1 MNESPGVFHTSM
13 QRESSPETR
22 AETAGTFGRAGLAT
36 GLASQIRAKLVVGPA
51 QGSQRGRRGW
61 DTPSPIPFE
70 APARP
75 AMRRIESERNAK
87 KVERQVAAEI
97 SSSQSQP
104 ALPQNARVVS
114 PSSRSSS
121 PSGETYLLSN
131 LPKEN
136 NHTIS
141 DIFSEYR
148 KIPEE
153 HSGSSTTP
161 GQSSLARRSQSMSA
175 TASRV
180 ALKSLGQVPGISES
194 ALSTRLQSDSAAQD
208 DWTDAG
214 HSQENT
220 IYTNPSSASASTLSC
235 VSTTSALDQLLMT
248 PQPPGQGGQTLPRT
262 KPYESGHQLAAES
275 PLDQSGENACSNYFG
290 EKTTAETGSEQE
302 IRPDE
307 TSVGA
312 TAIARRKRA
321 FTLRG
326 EISTEL
332 SKARNP
338 VPIRFLVGGTGAYQC
353 PPSPRHG
360 RAVTSPEA
368 AIDGRLEN
376 PGTAFFP
383 KESLIMPTNSFTRTE
398 VPLPLHQSPS
408 TQSII
413 QAYDGIDVEV
423 NERNEQYNSGG
434 ETIGPMLHIR
444 NSVRKRSLSLK
455 RSRPQLRVE
464 TSVTT
469 LPIPI
474 SRVKSESRG
483 TSSPPAIASLRNFP
497 GRSSFSISGRRPKA
511 SLAGSLS
518 ESSPISSKDFFKVE
532 HYNDTNFTMNDGIES
547 RKPSATSQL
556 EETDEWGFVGNSP
569 VPSIYT
575 TKRADP
581 KAITK
586 VEQNVV
592 SAALE

>member
-1 MNESPGVFHTSM
+1 MVIPPQIQVDKRDDQEPPRQRTTTSDSVQTVCLPAKVSGGRSLLDGPTPTTTETFASSAFSPDQIDRENMFSPVFHAQPLHSRQIPGPIIIPPSLRIGSHVSLTASQPGTASSFAGTMESSEASDGLDSPLGRELGAGLGETSWTSNDSGWEAKSERSSMDVYIEVPNRSRDLHRDESGGSGSDVETPTLKAKIDIPQSTMALSNNKHPEPFQIRPPLNTSNSASSTSTSVSFEFKAHASFRASNPFALDTSDSFSGSERTSSPGISSPMDDKRVERSASVPRSTVGSVIPPHDNHHIDDDEDESPRRSIWDDRMGLTSPVRSEHESDSGFTKLPGSGMNESPGVFHTSM

-194 ALSTRLQSDSAAQD
+194 AL
-208 DWTDAG
+208 
-214 HSQENT
+214 
-220 IYTNPSSASASTLSC
+220 
-235 VSTTSALDQLLMT
+235 
-248 PQPPGQGGQTLPRT
+248 
-262 KPYESGHQLAAES
+262 
-275 PLDQSGENACSNYFG
+275 
-290 EKTTAETGSEQE
+290 
-302 IRPDE
+302 
-307 TSVGA
+307 
-312 TAIARRKRA
+312 
-321 FTLRG
+321 
-326 EISTEL
+326 
-332 SKARNP
+332 
-338 VPIRFLVGGTGAYQC
+338 
-353 PPSPRHG
+353 
-360 RAVTSPEA
+360 
-368 AIDGRLEN
+368 
-376 PGTAFFP
+376 
-383 KESLIMPTNSFTRTE
+383 
-398 VPLPLHQSPS
+398 
-408 TQSII
+408 
-413 QAYDGIDVEV
+413 
-423 NERNEQYNSGG
+423 
-434 ETIGPMLHIR
+434 
-444 NSVRKRSLSLK
+444 
-455 RSRPQLRVE
+455 
-464 TSVTT
+464 
-469 LPIPI
+469 
-474 SRVKSESRG
+474 
-483 TSSPPAIASLRNFP
+483 
-497 GRSSFSISGRRPKA
+497 
-511 SLAGSLS
+511 
-518 ESSPISSKDFFKVE
+518 
-532 HYNDTNFTMNDGIES
+532 
-547 RKPSATSQL
+547 
-556 EETDEWGFVGNSP
+556 
-569 VPSIYT
+569 
-575 TKRADP
+575 
-581 KAITK
+581 
-586 VEQNVV
+586 
-592 SAALE
+592 